1 MPSEEKEKRRASK
14 PTIQETFLYLESLFF
29 TFFLACDLTGRTF
42 VFSSTV
48 WKFSVI
54 VLALLYVLVE
64 LFRKGKGDV
73 LFRRRLFLFFAMAM
87 TLVSDLFLLVRN
99 DNYIFGVCT
108 FIVAQIFHAL
118 EIERS
123 KKQAILSFSLR
134 VAIPLAAILVLFL
147 CRAADP
153 LYLAVACYAPQL
165 IGNFLEHFLGIFQA
179 KDREEKRR
187 SLLLAIAFALFLGCD
202 ICVGLSNLGFA
213 AVSIWIWAFY
223 APSQALI
230 AISCGRFCQ
239 NETES
244 D

>member
-1 MPSEEKEKRRASK
+1 MLSANEYQAPKWTLRRA
-14 PTIQETFLYLESLFF
+14 FLYLESLFF
-29 TFFLACDLTGRTF
+29 ALFLACDLTDRTF

-54 VLALLYVLVE
+54 VLALLYVALE
-64 LFRKGKGDV
+64 LYRAGQGDR
-73 LFRRRLFLFFAMAM
+73 LFRRRLFLLFAMVM
-87 TLVSDLFLLVRN
+87 TLVSDFFLLVL
-99 DNYIFGVCT
+99 DENYTVGVCT
-108 FIVAQIFHAL
+108 FTLAQIFHAL
-118 EIERS
+118 EIKRGRR
-123 KKQAILSFSLR
+123 QAVASLTLR
-134 VAIPLAAILVLFL
+134 VIVPLAAIVVLFL
-147 CRAADP
+147 CKAADP

-165 IGNFLEHFLGIFQA
+165 IGNLLEHLVGVFRH
-179 KDREEKRR
+179 KEKEEKRR

-202 ICVGLSNLGFA
+202 LCVGLSNLGFV